1 MTSKEA
7 LERLLKIAYVEPGPT
22 KEKFITYAR
31 ETEHN
36 KTCSELYNAI
46 KQDLD
51 KLEKLEK
58 FKKLCLTKYVP
69 LDCLS
74 PSFWESEKEWLEL
87 MSYDYYLYLCEDV
100 CEYVVKDNQKLTPK
114 EFKLIYD
121 LLKEVIQ

>member
-1 MTSKEA
+1 MTSKET
-7 LERLLKIAYVEPGPT
+7 LERL
-22 KEKFITYAR
+22 KEETQPNTY
-31 ETEHN
+31 TLNHN
-36 KTCSELYNAI
+36 DEDFAI
-46 KQDLD
+46 IEKALD
-51 KLEKLEK
+51 RLEKLET

-121 LLKEVIQ
+121 LLKEYLEND

>member
-7 LERLLKIAYVEPGPT
+7 LEF
-22 KEKFITYAR
+22 FIKNIDCDVY
-31 ETEHN
+31 EFDLDEV
-36 KTCSELYNAI
+36 I
-46 KQDLD
+46 KHKRCLEQDLD
-51 KLEKLEK
+51 RLEKLEK

-121 LLKEVIQ
+121 LLKEYLDD

>member
-1 MTSKEA
+1 MNSKDA
-7 LERLLKIAYVEPGPT
+7 LEILNIAWSGRKDKDGYPN
-22 KEKFITYAR
+22 FDDIHMA
-31 ETEHN
+31 
-36 KTCSELYNAI
+36 LYT
-46 KQDLD
+46 LD
-51 KLEKLEK
+51 KNLERLEKLEK

-100 CEYVVKDNQKLTPK
+100 CEYVVKDNKKLTPK

-121 LLKEVIQ
+121 LLKEYL

>member
-7 LERLLKIAYVEPGPT
+7 LNELFDYVDERLYEFEDDRIDTL
-22 KEKFITYAR
+22 
-31 ETEHN
+31 
-36 KTCSELYNAI
+36 I
-46 KQDLD
+46 KRIYQDLERF
-51 KLEKLEK
+51 EKLET

-74 PSFWESEKEWLEL
+74 PSFWESKKEWLEL

-121 LLKEVIQ
+121 LLKEYL

>member
-1 MTSKEA
+1 MKSKKA
-7 LERLLKIAYVEPGPT
+7 LERLSKCHWGDVADI
-22 KEKFITYAR
+22 
-31 ETEHN
+31 
-36 KTCSELYNAI
+36 ELI

-51 KLEKLEK
+51 RLEKLET

-74 PSFWESEKEWLEL
+74 PSFWNSKKEWLED

-100 CEYVVKDNQKLTPK
+100 CEYVVKDNRKLTPK

-121 LLKEVIQ
+121 FLKEYLDE

>member
-7 LERLLKIAYVEPGPT
+7 LERL
-22 KEKFITYAR
+22 EKHFHLSCYSFDNNENSDIR
-31 ETEHN
+31 E
-36 KTCSELYNAI
+36 YNII

-51 KLEKLEK
+51 RLEKLEK

-69 LDCLS
+69 LDSLS
-74 PSFWESEKEWLEL
+74 PSFWRSKKEWLED

-114 EFKLIYD
+114 EFKLIYEF
-121 LLKEVIQ
+121 LKEMLNER

>member
-7 LERLLKIAYVEPGPT
+7 LERLLKYAKINEAILIT
-22 KEKFITYAR
+22 KYGYSALNDINT
-31 ETEHN
+31 
-36 KTCSELYNAI
+36 I
-46 KQDLD
+46 KQDLER
-51 KLEKLEK
+51 LEKLEK

-121 LLKEVIQ
+121 LLKEYLDE